1 VISLKPA
8 ALSSSSKSLASP
20 RGSLKAGGG
29 PVGCWSGGSWEKN
42 NLMISP
48 ITCGMPGPSGAF
60 QELMAAT
67 PPGFSTRYTSLNPF
81 ERSGNKKI
89 PKFENAAST
98 LLSSTANA
106 YFEILARAVRLSGK
120 VEGKLIP
127 CHLGHEG
134 E

>member
-1 VISLKPA
+1 
-8 ALSSSSKSLASP
+8 
-20 RGSLKAGGG
+20 
-29 PVGCWSGGSWEKN
+29 
-42 NLMISP
+42 MISP